1 MQGMRELV
9 QGGGTDIQG
18 MRDLGGLNA
27 GSEGPGAALQ
37 GVRDL
42 GAEMQEVRELRG
54 CHPES
59 KRPGSAMMGVK
70 DQDCCH
76 GSIIISLFSCLS

>member
-1 MQGMRELV
+1 MYLQSDLKLPNIWGHEGPGGSHAGNERTGAG
-9 QGGGTDIQG
+9 GGGTDIQG

-59 KRPGSAMMGVK
+59 KRS
-70 DQDCCH
+70 
-76 GSIIISLFSCLS
+76 